1 MLKRRSRNHHSVCYE
16 DGGRTME
23 MTTMPCLVLL
33 LLMMT
38 SVVDAWSSPFTSFG
52 RNQLVRRGGSA
63 DENKNSKIT
72 NNIDYEFDLV
82 IIGAGASGL
91 FASGAATSLGC
102 QTLLLDQQ
110 ITNQP
115 EQDDASILIQHNLG
129 GDCTNAACVPSKAV
143 RSVAQ
148 LSSSTTTTT
157 WSTKRNF
164 NWLSYARRH
173 ATDTIQTVRSR
184 EGTPQE
190 MVERNHPHLNIV
202 LLQKGYFTSPQTME
216 LVVSASSSSRNSD
229 GKRRMMYGPIL
240 ENHRHNK
247 TTTTTTLTISS
258 KKFLIATGASP
269 IIPPGLEQ
277 SAKEAGV
284 PFYTYR
290 TLFGQQA
297 QASSSS
303 DTDDSIWNLLNEDVN
318 SSSMKKHVVI
328 AGGGPSGVEIAQS
341 LSRLGLQ
348 VTLVAPQLLPD
359 HDASLRAAAQALLED
374 QEGVNLRLNAKVKS
388 VTRDDKTLVLEEPT
402 TNSNENSGDN
412 HHHADDIPPVDA
424 LIACVGRSPAESL
437 RSLRLKAAHIDYDDT
452 LGVLVHPRTLK
463 STSNQHVSAC
473 GDCCSAVT
481 ARTSTHAA
489 WTGYHAVLQT
499 VLPFWLRLGSKA
511 VHNTVPRVIYT
522 DPELATVGLSHS
534 ECEAIYGRN
543 NGFDSIRVNATGT
556 DRADMDSVARNNAT
570 EIGFVE
576 LRVTKVDGRILGFTG
591 CGPCASEHAN
601 EMSLAI
607 ASGLTVRDV
616 AKALHSYPSHGYLL
630 YRAALALA
638 LKDVWG
644 SLEAIGPVGG
654 GIATMGRGVTK
665 VGLFVGRKMKS
676 VRKIVGLGRSK
687 ENNQKKK

>member
-1 MLKRRSRNHHSVCYE
+1 M
-16 DGGRTME
+16 
-23 MTTMPCLVLL
+23 TMPVLFLLVV

-38 SVVDAWSSPFTSFG
+38 SVVVDAWSSPFTSFW

-63 DENKNSKIT
+63 ENNIT
-72 NNIDYEFDLV
+72 NIDYEFDLV
-82 IIGAGASGL
+82 IIGAGASGM

-102 QTLLLDQQ
+102 HTLLLDQ

-115 EQDDASILIQHNLG
+115 EQDSIVISHHNMG

-148 LSSSTTTTT
+148 LASNSNSNG
-157 WSTKRNF
+157 RR

-173 ATDTIQTVRSR
+173 ATETIQTVRSR

-190 MVERNHPHLNIV
+190 MVQRNHPHLNIAI
-202 LLQKGYFTSPQTME
+202 LQNGYFTSPQTME
-216 LVVSASSSSRNSD
+216 LVVSTSSSSRND
-229 GKRRMMYGPIL
+229 GKRRMSMYGPIF
-240 ENHRHNK
+240 ENHNK
-247 TTTTTTLTISS
+247 TTTTTLTISS

-269 IIPPGLEQ
+269 IVPPRLEQ

-290 TLFGQQA
+290 TLFGRQQQA
-297 QASSSS
+297 SSS
-303 DTDDSIWNLLNEDVN
+303 DTDDSSIWNLLNDN
-318 SSSMKKHVVI
+318 DNDSSSSWKKHVVI

-359 HDASLRAAAQALLED
+359 HDASLRAAAQALLE
-374 QEGVNLRLNAKVKS
+374 GVQLRLNNKVKS
-388 VTRDDKTLVLEEPT
+388 VTRDDKTIVLEEPT

-424 LIACVGRSPAESL
+424 LIACVGRSPAASL
-437 RSLRLKAAHIDYDDT
+437 HSLRLEAAHIDYDDR
-452 LGVLVHPRTLK
+452 LGVLVNPQTLK

-473 GDCCSAVT
+473 GDCCSAGHTRT
-481 ARTSTHAA
+481 ATHAA

-499 VLPFWLRLGSKA
+499 VLPRWLRLGSRA

-534 ECEAIYGRN
+534 ECEAIYGRK
-543 NGFDSIRVNATGT
+543 GFDSIRVNATGT
-556 DRADMDSVARNNAT
+556 DRADMDSVFVQNTTT
-570 EIGFVE
+570 ENIGFVE

-644 SLEAIGPVGG
+644 SLEAIGGPVGG

-665 VGLFVGRKMKS
+665 VGLFVGRKMKT
-676 VRKIVGLGRSK
+676 VRKIVGFGRRRK
-687 ENNQKKK
+687 ENN